1 MERSMK
7 HFACG
12 DVIPG
17 CGATFTG
24 TSEDDVLRQAIDHAR
39 RDHGLQEIAPETIAL
54 ARTLIH

>member
-1 MERSMK
+1 MK

-24 TSEDDVLRQAIDHAR
+24 TTEDDVLRQAIDHAR

>member
-1 MERSMK
+1 MK

-24 TSEDDVLRQAIDHAR
+24 ESDDDVLRQAMDHAR
-39 RDHGLQEIAPETIAL
+39 RDHGMHDIPPEAIEQ
-54 ARTLIH
+54 ARALIH